1 MSATLSLTRL
11 TRHHPG
17 QQHAALADID
27 LEVPAGSCTAIL
39 GPSGSGKSTALRL
52 IAGLDAPT
60 SGSVALDGVDVTAL
74 PPERR
79 GIGMV
84 FQRPLLFPHM
94 SVIDNVGFAARAS
107 GRSRSA
113 SRSSARRYLDL
124 VHLSEFADRPVGAI
138 SGGQAQRVALARSLA
153 GAPKVLLL
161 DEPFSALDSV
171 LREDMYQLVR
181 EIRKELSPTIVLVTH
196 DRHEAAVLAD
206 SVAVLI
212 GGVLEHHSDVS
223 SAYTQPATLAVN
235 RLMGGI
241 NEIHGRLDDGVH
253 HSDLGALELPQ
264 AGPVHDDG
272 PAVLLIRHEMI
283 RIVDHSPRLP
293 SGVISDVRPTGL
305 RCIADVRV
313 GSVTVCAELS
323 TGATASVGA
332 EVGLEI
338 PLTARTAV
346 TR

>member
-11 TRHHPG
+11 ARHHPG
-17 QQHAALADID
+17 EQHPALAGID
-27 LEVPAGSCTAIL
+27 LEVPAGACTAIL

-60 SGSVALDGVDVTAL
+60 GGSVALDGVDVTAL

-79 GIGMV
+79 GVGMV
-84 FQRPLLFPHM
+84 FQRPLLFPHL

-107 GRSRSA
+107 GQSRSA
-113 SRSSARRYLDL
+113 SRSSARRYLEL
-124 VHLSEFADRPVGAI
+124 VHLEDLADRPVGAI

-153 GAPKVLLL
+153 NAPRVLLL

-171 LREDMYQLVR
+171 LREDMYELVR

-212 GGVLEHHSDVS
+212 DGVLEHHSEVS
-223 SAYTQPATLAVN
+223 SAYTQPSTRAVN

-241 NEIHGRLDDGVH
+241 NEIHGHLERGVH
-253 HSDLGALELPQ
+253 HSDLGALHLPPD
-264 AGPVHDDG
+264 GPVPDDG

-283 RIVDHSPRLP
+283 RIVDGSPDLP
-293 SGVISDVRPTGL
+293 RGVICGARPAGL
-305 RCIADVRV
+305 RSIADVRI
-313 GSVTVCAELS
+313 GSVMVHVELP
-323 TGATASVGA
+323 TGTTAPVGT

-338 PLTARTAV
+338 PAAACTAV